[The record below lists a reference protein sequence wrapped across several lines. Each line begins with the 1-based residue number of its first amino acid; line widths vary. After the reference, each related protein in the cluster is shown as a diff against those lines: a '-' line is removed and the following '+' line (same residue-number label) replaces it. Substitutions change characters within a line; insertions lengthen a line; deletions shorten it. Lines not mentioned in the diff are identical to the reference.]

1 MRSAQPVA
9 GHTEWEFEAW
19 ARAHVQTT
27 ISPAVLASGDGSV
40 VASNQQA
47 QSLLNGGELPA
58 IVRALVIDTML
69 AEKIQSTRTNLPAH
83 AGESCAR
90 RFDLTLFPVPAG
102 LVLIVARDSTLE
114 ANMLSALAA
123 SRQLFRDVALCST
136 DFAFETDVSAYF
148 TYVSP
153 AGLLGFS
160 AEELH
165 GSRPRN
171 VFDDAKVTS
180 LFSSMTAVCEQE
192 VWTHGKSG
200 GDACVVVTAKPMHD
214 LQGAWCGTRG
224 VVHDITSLRCHE
236 RDIAKVRAREEL
248 AQAVVTA
255 MRSQVEP
262 RRMLLAACDAL
273 CAATEADFASIN
285 VEGTGHC
292 VMIGTDAG
300 FSHRMTVE
308 TNYHGAR
315 NGNVVLAR
323 NDAKGSFNEAER
335 SLLAGIVPHLGV
347 AMALVR
353 LLAHL
358 GPEKPAEI
366 VK

>member
-1 MRSAQPVA
+1 MRSAQSMA
-9 GHTEWEFEAW
+9 AHTEWEFEAW
-19 ARAHVQTT
+19 ARAHVQSTL
-27 ISPAVLASGDGSV
+27 SPAVLASSDGAV
-40 VASNQQA
+40 VAANQQA

-58 IVRALVIDTML
+58 IVRALVIDTRL
-69 AEKIQSTRTNLPAH
+69 ADRIQSIRSNLPAQDGDSGTH
-83 AGESCAR
+83 
-90 RFDLTLFPVPAG
+90 RFDLTLIPAPAG
-102 LVLIVARDSTLE
+102 LVLIIARDSTLE
-114 ANMLSALAA
+114 ANMLNALAA
-123 SRQLFRDVALCST
+123 SRQLFRDLALCST
-136 DFAFETDVSAYF
+136 DFAFETDVSTYF

-171 VFDDAKVTS
+171 IFDDARVSS
-180 LFSSMTAVCEQE
+180 LFSSKAPVCEQE

-200 GDACVVVTAKPMHD
+200 GDACVVVKAKPMHD
-214 LQGAWCGTRG
+214 SQGAWCGTRG
-224 VVHDITSLRCHE
+224 VVHDITLLRCHE
-236 RDIAKVRAREEL
+236 RDIAKVHAREEL

-255 MRSQVEP
+255 MRSQVKP

-273 CAATEADFASIN
+273 CAATEADFASIS
-285 VEGTGHC
+285 VEGTEYC

-300 FSHRMTVE
+300 SPHRLTAD

-353 LLAHL
+353 LLAHV
-358 GPEKPAEI
+358 GSEKPAEI
-366 VK
+366 LT